1 MSKILP
7 KILMYLLPVLI
18 LVLVIFLFGKVRQ
31 QQITTTT
38 GGEIPTPTPTPEAFI
53 PSKWAGDEEV
63 LGIESNVLSLEKD
76 LESVDLKEL
85 QLLPPSLDMEVKF

>member
-1 MSKILP
+1 MNKIP
-7 KILMYLLPVLI
+7 KILMLSLPILI
-18 LVLVIFLFGKVRQ
+18 LVLVIFLFARIQKQ
-31 QQITTTT
+31 LPTTTT
-38 GGEIPTPTPTPEAFI
+38 GGEVPTPTPTPEVFV

-63 LGIESNVLSLEKD
+63 LGIESNILNLEKD